1 MGQSDTAATTPPV
14 PAQGP
19 AVFQAP
25 PGGWSR
31 DAYRSAVQ
39 AFTRARD
46 RNPQTV
52 IMHPETLE
60 AVTYGVVR
68 RGAEKVVDG
77 MLAAVHREEQI
88 LERVRADM
96 QHGDQLG
103 IKIVTS
109 DQHDRDTI
117 VMT

>member
-1 MGQSDTAATTPPV
+1 MGQSDTAAATSSV

-31 DAYRSAVQ
+31 DAY
-39 AFTRARD
+39 

-68 RGAEKVVDG
+68 RGADKVVDG